1 MNRMM
6 EQVEHQWA
14 IYNYPSNFSPKLFME
29 YDSYAKKWRIWDF
42 HATSV
47 ASIAPFGFNRIGP
60 TNSLSSNMTW
70 MSPAWKNEGE
80 TGVAYDGT
88 ATFYYTNPPFSNSEV
103 GQLATGLIGG
113 WYCEVKKTCSI
124 TPTFPGALTGGTTYT
139 WTDSLVG
146 SNITGDNRLTAY
158 GQFLRST
165 NYSFQAVKPF
175 TLPSSNGTA
184 NLSVYNQ
191 ANSTFQWVDSTGN
204 TVTETG
210 LTINYNWSITPVN
223 ATVSNYASNGIL
235 ANGPAN
241 SPGITFYQNGNF
253 TVPIANQVLS
263 TNLTL
268 TFDSVPNV
276 TTSGTA
282 CLTTR
287 NVTTPYPVHKV
298 IKATFI
304 SNSVIGALPPNL
316 PNVPVAV
323 QNANGTYFYIYRT
336 SQTGSAMSNMT
347 LGGYYWPVPSQY
359 QMVNSSKQSHARRLF
374 TVTSSSVSPT
384 ASANGV
390 SYQVSFNHNFYST
403 IDIQGGGSTLYQFTS
418 NMSATMP
425 YTQGAKANITLTTSY
440 PGGGTYQTLD
450 LGTLELEVL
459 EV

>member
-1 MNRMM
+1 M
-6 EQVEHQWA
+6 EQREITYTANGTLGDV
-14 IYNYPSNFSPKLFME
+14 YYRPRLFME
-29 YDSYAKKWRIWDF
+29 YDCYGKRWRIWDF
-42 HATSV
+42 YVIYPLIAAPYGAVYKGPANSV
-47 ASIAPFGFNRIGP
+47 SNTVSWMTP
-60 TNSLSSNMTW
+60 TW
-70 MSPAWKNEGE
+70 RNEGE
-80 TGVAYDGT
+80 TGVVYDGGST
-88 ATFYYTNPPFSNSEV
+88 TYYSPFSSDV
-103 GQLATGLIGG
+103 GQAGSKM
-113 WYCEVKKTCSI
+113 YCEVQKTCSF
-124 TPTFPGALTGGTTYT
+124 TPTFPGALTGGTVYT
-139 WTDSLVG
+139 WADSMTA
-146 SNITGDNRLTAY
+146 SNITGNDRLTAY
-158 GQFLRST
+158 GQYLRSSA
-165 NYSFQAVKPF
+165 YSSQATKPF

-223 ATVSNYASNGIL
+223 STVSHYASNGIL

-336 SQTGSAMSNMT
+336 TQTASAMSSMT

-359 QMVNSSKQSHARRLF
+359 QSVNSSKQSHARRLF
-374 TVTSSSVSPT
+374 TVTSSSVSANT
-384 ASANGV
+384 TANGV
-390 SYQVSFNHNFYST
+390 AYQVAFSHNFAST

-418 NMSATMP
+418 NLSATIP

>member
-1 MNRMM
+1 MNTIM
-6 EQVEHQWA
+6 EEREIQYVANGTTGQYDA
-14 IYNYPSNFSPKLFME
+14 PRLFME
-29 YDSYAKKWRIWDF
+29 YDCYGKRWRIWDF
-42 HATSV
+42 YATYFTFSPPYGSIWQGPANSV
-47 ASIAPFGFNRIGP
+47 SNAISWMTP
-60 TNSLSSNMTW
+60 TW
-70 MSPAWKNEGE
+70 RNEGE
-80 TGVAYDGT
+80 TGVVYDGGSK
-88 ATFYYTNPPFSNSEV
+88 AYYSNPPFLTADV
-103 GQLATGLIGG
+103 GQAGPKM
-113 WYCEVKKTCSI
+113 YCEIQKTCSF
-124 TPTFPGALTGGTTYT
+124 TPQFPGALTGGTTYT
-139 WTDSLVG
+139 WTDSLVA

-175 TLPSSNGTA
+175 TLPTSNGTA

-191 ANSTFQWVDSTGN
+191 ANSTFQWIDSTGN

-210 LTINYNWSITPVN
+210 LTVNYNWSITPVN
-223 ATVSNYASNGIL
+223 STVSHYTSNGIL

-241 SPGITFYQNGNF
+241 SPGITFYQDGDF
-253 TVPIANQVLS
+253 VVPLANQTTS

-268 TFDSVPNV
+268 TFSSVPNV

-287 NVTTPYPVHKV
+287 NVTRAFPVHKV

-304 SNSVIGALPPNL
+304 SNSVVGALPSGL

-336 SQTGSAMSNMT
+336 GQTTSAASNMT

-359 QMVNSSKQSHARRLF
+359 QSVNSSKQSHARRLF
-374 TVTSSSVSPT
+374 TVTSSSVSANT
-384 ASANGV
+384 TANGV
-390 SYQVSFNHNFYST
+390 AYQVSFSHNFAST
-403 IDIQGGGSTLYQFTS
+403 IEIQGSGTTLYQFTS
-418 NMSATMP
+418 NLSSTLP

>member
-1 MNRMM
+1 M
-6 EQVEHQWA
+6 EQREITYTANGTLGDV
-14 IYNYPSNFSPKLFME
+14 YYRPRLFME
-29 YDSYAKKWRIWDF
+29 YDCYGKRWRIWDF
-42 HATSV
+42 YLIYPLIAAPYGAIYKGPANSV
-47 ASIAPFGFNRIGP
+47 SNTVSWMTP
-60 TNSLSSNMTW
+60 TW
-70 MSPAWKNEGE
+70 RNEGE
-80 TGVAYDGT
+80 TGVVYDGGST
-88 ATFYYTNPPFSNSEV
+88 TYYSPFSSDV
-103 GQLATGLIGG
+103 GQAGSKM
-113 WYCEVKKTCSI
+113 YCEVQKTCSI
-124 TPTFPGALTGGTTYT
+124 TPNFPGALTGGTVYT
-139 WTDSLVG
+139 WADSMTA
-146 SNITGDNRLTAY
+146 SNITGNNRLTSY
-158 GQFLRST
+158 GQYLRSGA
-165 NYSFQAVKPF
+165 YSSQATKPF

-223 ATVSNYASNGIL
+223 STVSHYTSNGIL

-287 NVTTPYPVHKV
+287 NATTPYPVHKV

-304 SNSVIGALPPNL
+304 SNSVVGALPPNL

-336 SQTGSAMSNMT
+336 SQTASAMSSMT

-359 QMVNSSKQSHARRLF
+359 QSLNSSKQSHARRLF
-374 TVTSSSVSPT
+374 TVTSSSVSANT
-384 ASANGV
+384 TANGAA
-390 SYQVSFNHNFYST
+390 YQVSFSHNFYST

-418 NMSATMP
+418 NLSATIP

>member
-1 MNRMM
+1 MGTIM
-6 EQVEHQWA
+6 EEREIEYVANGTTGQ
-14 IYNYPSNFSPKLFME
+14 YDSPKLFME
-29 YDSYAKKWRIWDF
+29 YDCYGKRWRIWDF
-42 HATSV
+42 YVRFSTFSAPYGPIWHGPAN
-47 ASIAPFGFNRIGP
+47 SI
-60 TNSLSSNMTW
+60 SSTTAWMT
-70 MSPAWKNEGE
+70 PAWRNEGE
-80 TGVAYDGT
+80 TGVVYDGGSKT
-88 ATFYYTNPPFSNSEV
+88 YYTNPPFANADV
-103 GQLATGLIGG
+103 GQAGPKM
-113 WYCEVKKTCSI
+113 YCEVQKTCSF
-124 TPTFPGALTGGTTYT
+124 TPTFPGALTGGTVYT
-139 WTDSLVG
+139 WADAMATA
-146 SNITGDNRLTAY
+146 NITGESRLAAY
-158 GQFLRST
+158 GQFLRSLA
-165 NYSFQAVKPF
+165 YSQQATKPF

-304 SNSVIGALPPNL
+304 SNSVVGALPPNL

-336 SQTGSAMSNMT
+336 SQTASAMSNMT

>member
-47 ASIAPFGFNRIGP
+47 ASLAPYGFNRIGP

-124 TPTFPGALTGGTTYT
+124 TPTFPVALTGGTVYT
-139 WTDSLVG
+139 WADAMATA
-146 SNITGDNRLTAY
+146 NITGESRLTAY
-158 GQFLRST
+158 GQFLKSLA
-165 NYSFQAVKPF
+165 YSQQATRPF

-223 ATVSNYASNGIL
+223 STVSNYASNGIL